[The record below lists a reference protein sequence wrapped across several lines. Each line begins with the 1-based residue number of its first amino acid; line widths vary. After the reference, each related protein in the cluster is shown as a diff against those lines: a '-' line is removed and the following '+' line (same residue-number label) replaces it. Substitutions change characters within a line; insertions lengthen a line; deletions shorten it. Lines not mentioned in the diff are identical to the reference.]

1 MLDFSFSELLVVFVV
16 ALVVLGPE
24 RLPKAARLVGALVGK
39 IRRTA
44 NDIKYELNREIEL
57 QEMKQRIEALQKQSA
72 QLLENSINSSP
83 KIQQESNEKNEATQ
97 NIPKAND
104 F

>member
-1 MLDFSFSELLVVFVV
+1 MLDFSFSELVVVFIV

-44 NDIKYELNREIEL
+44 HDLKYEFDREIEL
-57 QEMKQRIEALQKQSA
+57 QEMKQRIDELQKQSEK
-72 QLLENSINSSP
+72 LLES
-83 KIQQESNEKNEATQ
+83 KKDDAH
-97 NIPKAND
+97 K
-104 F
+104 

>member
-1 MLDFSFSELLVVFVV
+1 MLDVSFSELVVVFIV

-24 RLPKAARLVGALVGK
+24 RLPKAARLVGALIGK

-44 NDIKYELNREIEL
+44 NDIKYEFNREIEL

-72 QLLENSINSSP
+72 QLLENSINHTSTIP
-83 KIQQESNEKNEATQ
+83 EENKKQNEVIKDEENKTQ
-97 NIPKAND
+97 
-104 F
+104 